1 MTHVTRPY
9 ALWIGV
15 LAPHKAPL
23 EVVEIANRIP
33 EMDFIMVGSPWNKDI
48 LQRLRST
55 KPQNLQY
62 LGVVSDST
70 KRQLIQGSSVGLTTS
85 KYEGFGWVPF
95 EFLTEGKPVLG
106 YPLKPFRE
114 IYGDLLI
121 YANNVS
127 ELVTRLKQLYS
138 NDFRITINKD
148 AIRALKRKYD
158 LDRAA
163 ARIVKRLNSRS
174 LVVFT
179 SDVSENSSSIAGY
192 LLINWKLCK
201 GIRDTGTDL
210 EIISWGTRFSRQFH
224 LETHT
229 MKIQDTITLLRER
242 VATMETATGVL
253 GTLRRKALRLVL
265 LLIEPLCFVN
275 VYLRKS
281 NQLRAGYVI
290 ATGQSQFLG
299 AVILKLIFYRLK
311 IAFLLHDTRAY
322 RFTPGMPFFFRSY
335 NLIFLR
341 SLRYADQILAVSN
354 SALKEV
360 LEFCPFPERA
370 TTIWQN
376 P

>member
-15 LAPHKAPL
+15 LASHKAPL

-33 EMDFIMVGSPWNKDI
+33 EMDFIMVGSPWNKGI
-48 LQRLRST
+48 VQRLLST

-62 LGVVSDST
+62 LGVVSDSS
-70 KRQLIQGSSVGLTTS
+70 KKQLIQGSSVGLTTS

-106 YPLKPFRE
+106 YPLKPFKE

-127 ELVTRLKQLYS
+127 ELAARLKQLYS

-148 AIRALKRKYD
+148 AVRALKTKYD

-163 ARIVKRLNSRS
+163 ARILKRLNSRS

-179 SDVSENSSSIAGY
+179 SDVSENSNSIAGY

-201 GIRDTGTDL
+201 SIRDTGADL
-210 EIISWGTRFSRQFH
+210 EIISGGTKYSRQFH
-224 LETHT
+224 LETRT
-229 MKIQDTITLLRER
+229 MKTPDTITLLKER
-242 VATMETATGVL
+242 VSTLETETGVL
-253 GTLRRKALRLVL
+253 RVLRRKTLRLVL
-265 LLIEPLCFVN
+265 FLTEPLCFVS
-275 VYLRKS
+275 VYLKKS
-281 NQLRAGYVI
+281 NQLRTGYVI
-290 ATGQSQFLG
+290 AAGQSQLLG
-299 AVILKLIFYRLK
+299 AVILKFIFHRLK

-322 RFTPGMPFFFRSY
+322 RFTPAMPFLFRSY

-341 SLRYADQILAVSN
+341 SLRYVDQILAVSN
-354 SALKEV
+354 SVLEEV
-360 LEFCPFPERA
+360 LEFYPFPERA
-370 TTIWQN
+370 TTIWQD